1 MCFEDRYAAYAITRA
16 LAPTRVVETGIA
28 HGVSSTYILAALAAN
43 DASNATGGLGCSRL
57 VSIDRSDDPRIG
69 QMVPLEFHD
78 RWTTHIGNSLDL
90 LPDILA
96 ELGTIDLFIHDSL
109 HHYRHVRSEFDLVWP
124 HLRPGGVLMAHD
136 ILQNNA
142 FPRFIHRHRNEID
155 LSLTNINLGLLR
167 KKSV

>member
-1 MCFEDRYAAYAITRA
+1 MCFEDRYAAYTITRA
-16 LAPTRVVETGIA
+16 LAPNRVVETGIA
-28 HGVSSTYILAALAAN
+28 HGVSSTYILAALAAEG
-43 DASNATGGLGCSRL
+43 AQGSLI
-57 VSIDRSDDPRIG
+57 SIDRSDDPRIG

-142 FPRFIHRHRNEID
+142 FPRFLHRHRTEID
-155 LSLTNINLGLLR
+155 VSLTNINLGLIR
-167 KKSV
+167 KRDE